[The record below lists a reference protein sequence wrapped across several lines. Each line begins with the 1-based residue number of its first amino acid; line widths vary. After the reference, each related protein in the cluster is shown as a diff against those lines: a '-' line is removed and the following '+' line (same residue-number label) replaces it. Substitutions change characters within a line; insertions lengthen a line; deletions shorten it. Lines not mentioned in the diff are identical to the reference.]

1 MSTGNFENWHGTMTD
16 IGPLYPFVGSETI
29 LVIIGLI
36 FWIGWH
42 ILQWKM
48 ESSNYNDD
56 METLKNPDKMA
67 QALRGEKVLRD
78 M

>member
-1 MSTGNFENWHGTMTD
+1 MSTGNFETWQGTITD
-16 IGPLYPFVGSETI
+16 IGPLYPFVGSETV
-29 LVIIGLI
+29 LVIIGLA

-48 ESSNYNDD
+48 ESSNFNDD
-56 METLKNPDKMA
+56 MEILKNPDKMDRA
-67 QALRGEKVLRD
+67 MKGEKILRD